1 MTGPLDTG
9 LPVGTVTVTSTRQ
22 TARHTIGLHAER
34 RGTTTAGIICAIA
47 DFAGLIHTLLTARA
61 IAIAP
66 TPNASV
72 GATIGRAHRGRA
84 PTARVIRRVA
94 HPTCSIDAHAVV
106 AVTVT
111 AIATGHAPRLT
122 ILGRAEWRVKRT
134 TRIIGDITHHAN
146 AVYALTRV
154 GLRAIVIGHTRAA
167 YRAVRPHHAVA
178 AIVLAAHVRVYVAR
192 TTLASTAHR
201 LVRVGT
207 LKIRTTRTT
216 SRPLIGLVANWRIR
230 ATPNIR
236 EQLAHTAL
244 PIGTHRKRRV

>member
-1 MTGPLDTG
+1 M
-9 LPVGTVTVTSTRQ
+9 
-22 TARHTIGLHAER
+22 
-34 RGTTTAGIICAIA
+34 ICAVA
-47 DFAGLIHTLLTARA
+47 HFAGLIHTLLTAHA

-72 GATIGRAHRGRA
+72 GATIGRTHRGRA

-94 HPTCSIDAHAVV
+94 YPTCSTDAHTIIAV
-106 AVTVT
+106 AVA

-122 ILGRAEWRVKRT
+122 ILGLAERCIKRAAC
-134 TRIIGDITHHAN
+134 IIGDITHHAN

-154 GLRAIVIGHTRAA
+154 GLRTIVIGHTRTT

-178 AIVLAAHVRVYVAR
+178 AIVLAAYIRVYVAR
-192 TTLASTAHR
+192 TALASTTPR
-201 LVRVGT
+201 LVRIGT

-216 SRPLIGLVANWRIR
+216 SRPLIGLVANRRIR

-236 EQLAHTAL
+236 KQLAHTAL
-244 PIGTHRKRRV
+244 PIGTHRKRWV